1 MKTEVI
7 TRKDGIV
14 YERKKKEQNFDFRV
28 NLKCYS
34 GTIKSLKEIAV
45 LEDKKYQQLIREI
58 LEKYI
63 EEYEKWKKR
72 F

>member
-1 MKTEVI
+1 MKTEII

-34 GTIKSLKEIAV
+34 ETIKSFKEIAQ
-45 LEDKKYQQLIREI
+45 LEDKKYQQLIREV
-58 LEKYI
+58 LEKYL
-63 EEYEKWKKR
+63 EEYNKWN
-72 F
+72 

>member
-34 GTIKSLKEIAV
+34 GMIKSLKEIAV

-63 EEYEKWKKR
+63 EEYEKWN
-72 F
+72 

>member
-1 MKTEVI
+1 MAKIEHIV
-7 TRKDGIV
+7 RSDGIE
-14 YERKKKEQNFDFRV
+14 YYRKKKEQNFDFRV

-34 GTIKSLKEIAV
+34 GMIKSLKEIAV

-63 EEYEKWKKR
+63 EEYEK
-72 F
+72 

>member
-34 GTIKSLKEIAV
+34 GMIKSLKEIAV

-63 EEYEKWKKR
+63 EEYEK
-72 F
+72 

>member
-7 TRKDGIV
+7 TRKDGII

-34 GTIKSLKEIAV
+34 GMIKSLKEIAV

-63 EEYEKWKKR
+63 EEYEK
-72 F
+72 